1 MVKILSLALLFREQ
15 STESNYLS
23 RMMQNFEGGLEFR
36 RCNLGYLFRSA
47 NEMSLVGKKNN
58 LKEISNSLFASVVE
72 SIVVFV
78 FGKFSPKQY
87 ENSK

>member
-23 RMMQNFEGGLEFR
+23 RMMQIFEGGLEFR

-47 NEMSLVGKKNN
+47 NEMSLVGKK
-58 LKEISNSLFASVVE
+58 IT
-72 SIVVFV
+72 
-78 FGKFSPKQY
+78 
-87 ENSK
+87 